1 VQAFLND
8 LCGKAGNPK
17 NFYTSIS
24 TVGGTVISGQFIADI
39 KAKMQKKYSG
49 NGDLID
55 I

>member
-1 VQAFLND
+1 MD
-8 LCGKAGNPK
+8 KAGNPK

-24 TVGGTVISGQFIADI
+24 TVGGTVISGQFLAEI

-49 NGDLID
+49 KGDLID